1 MAADFEFEYE
11 FWIDAYSPKTIPM
24 KRLGDYMAQLGRL
37 LGNED
42 NVHFRKLVG
51 GSTAVRYGVKRE
63 AIPKIEERLE
73 QIKHNEAANDVL
85 SACNEMNEMLRL
97 DSAIG
102 EIRPI
107 VNGKVQRA

>member
-1 MAADFEFEYE
+1 YPCLGGTPMAADFEFGYE
-11 FWIDAYSPKTIPM
+11 LWIDAYSPTTIPM

-63 AIPKIEERLE
+63 ALPKIEERLA
-73 QIKHNEAANDVL
+73 QLKHNEANNDVL
-85 SACNEMNEMLRL
+85 SARNEMNEMLRL
-97 DSAIG
+97 DSAVG
-102 EIRPI
+102 EIR
-107 VNGKVQRA
+107 